1 MYKYRYR
8 YRENVSLLDQ
18 NLVPFFGDFLAQN
31 SNIQSTLTFLFRDR
45 LFFPEN
51 MIPGILFA
59 IDLTER
65 FSASI

>member
-1 MYKYRYR
+1 MYKDRYR
-8 YRENVSLLDQ
+8 YRENVSFLDQ
-18 NLVPFFGDFLAQN
+18 NLVPFFGEKLTQI

-45 LFFPEN
+45 LFFPKN

-65 FSASI
+65 FYASI